1 MNINKLFLDKIFLDK
16 RIDFFIKTKQIKL
29 INENPELVQS
39 HLEKAKH
46 NINFYRLNK
55 KNSDYKDW
63 QIVVLYYALY
73 HTTLAL
79 ITKKNYSSKSHE
91 ATVLLLIKEYSIS
104 KGEAELIEDLSV
116 NKDEAYLYTQLKKD
130 RHDASYSTETKFT
143 KKLIENYEE
152 DVIRF
157 INKAEFILRN

>member
-1 MNINKLFLDKIFLDK
+1 MNINKLFLDRILLDK
-16 RIDFFIKTKQIKL
+16 KIDFFMRTKQIKP
-29 INENPELVQS
+29 INENRELVQS

-46 NINFYRLNK
+46 NISFYKLNK

-63 QIVVLYYALY
+63 QIVVLYYTLY
-73 HTTLAL
+73 HATLAL
-79 ITKKNYSSKSHE
+79 ITNKRYSSKSHE
-91 ATVLLLIKEYSIS
+91 ATILLLIKEYSIS
-104 KGEAELIEDLSV
+104 KGEAELIENLSV

-143 KKLIENYEE
+143 KKLIEDYEE
-152 DVIRF
+152 EVIRF